1 MIVYL
6 INLLGYSF
14 LYALMGTPVYYLIRR
29 FFYKKKLSFREIL
42 IVFLCLF
49 IFTIIGRFIGRY
61 EAYSTFR
68 RDNPDASFFF
78 KSESENS
85 IFRFE
90 YGNLLLF
97 LWGLLPITVLF
108 IAFLRWRKKGLKK
121 IGEASLVSQ
130 LIPDASQNKLITKF
144 ILVSLAYTFIIIGF
158 ANPQV
163 GTKQEKVKR
172 QGIDVFIA
180 MDVSNS
186 MLSEDIKPNRLM
198 RAKNFVSN
206 FIDELHNDR
215 LGMIVFAGRS
225 YMQMPLTV
233 DYSAGRMYLKTI
245 STNLIPTQ
253 GTNIAEA
260 VNMAREN
267 FVQGDNKHKALII
280 ITDGEDN
287 EGGVDEAIA
296 DAVKEGVKVFT
307 IGVGTD
313 NGGPIPVGSDFK
325 RDETGNIVLSKMNQP
340 MLRDL
345 AAKGNGKYFQL
356 GSGKDEINAIF
367 KELGRINTKDFEETI
382 FTDFDDQFQ
391 ICLIIAAVLL
401 LVEWFLSERK
411 FSWKF

>member
-1 MIVYL
+1 MPQRVMKKSDYIKYL
-6 INLLGYSF
+6 WLLVI
-14 LYALMGTPVYYLIRR
+14 LLPVLAV
-29 FFYKKKLSFREIL
+29 LVLLRE
-42 IVFLCLF
+42 
-49 IFTIIGRFIGRY
+49 
-61 EAYSTFR
+61 EA
-68 RDNPDASFFF
+68 
-78 KSESENS
+78 
-85 IFRFE
+85 FRFE
-90 YGNLLLF
+90 HKEY
-97 LWGLLPITVLF
+97 LWGLAALAPLTILF
-108 IAFLRWRKKGLKK
+108 LLFQAWRSRNL
-121 IGEASLVSQ
+121 ARFANSSLLQQ
-130 LIPDASQNKLITKF
+130 LTPGISFNKHLLKF
-144 ILVSLAYTFIIIGF
+144 ILLALAFEFIVIGF

-163 GTKQEKVKR
+163 GTKQDKVKR

-245 STNLIPTQ
+245 NTNLIPTQ

-267 FVQGDNKHKALII
+267 FVQGEKKHKALIV

-287 EGGVDEAIA
+287 EGGTDEAIA
-296 DAVKEGVKVFT
+296 DAVKEGIKVFT

-325 RDETGNIVLSKMNQP
+325 RDETGNIVLSKMNQQ

-345 AAKGNGKYFQL
+345 AAKGNGKYYQL
-356 GSGKDEINAIF
+356 GSGKDEINSIL
-367 KELGRINTKDFEETI
+367 KELGRINTKDFEEI
-382 FTDFDDQFQ
+382 VFTDFDDQFQ
-391 ICLIIAAVLL
+391 WCLAIAAILL
-401 LVEWFLSERK
+401 LIEWFISEQK
-411 FSWKF
+411 FSLKQRVL

>member
-1 MIVYL
+1 MHCVRVQVEYIRPPLKRSDYIKYL
-6 INLLGYSF
+6 WLL
-14 LYALMGTPVYYLIRR
+14 LLAIPIGTVLI
-29 FFYKKKLSFREIL
+29 LLRE
-42 IVFLCLF
+42 
-49 IFTIIGRFIGRY
+49 
-61 EAYSTFR
+61 EA
-68 RDNPDASFFF
+68 
-78 KSESENS
+78 
-85 IFRFE
+85 FRFE
-90 YGNLLLF
+90 HKEYLWLLASVAPMLLLF
-97 LWGLLPITVLF
+97 LLFQNWRRKNLDRFANSSLL
-108 IAFLRWRKKGLKK
+108 A
-121 IGEASLVSQ
+121 Q
-130 LIPDASQNKLITKF
+130 LTPDISFNKHLLKF
-144 ILVSLAYTFIIIGF
+144 ILLSLAFEFMVIGF

-287 EGGVDEAIA
+287 EGGADEAIA

-401 LVEWFLSERK
+401 LIEWVLSEKK
-411 FSWKF
+411 FSFKF

>member
-1 MIVYL
+1 MKRSDYIKYL
-6 INLLGYSF
+6 WLL
-14 LYALMGTPVYYLIRR
+14 LLAVPVIAVFIL
-29 FFYKKKLSFREIL
+29 LRE
-42 IVFLCLF
+42 
-49 IFTIIGRFIGRY
+49 
-61 EAYSTFR
+61 EA
-68 RDNPDASFFF
+68 
-78 KSESENS
+78 
-85 IFRFE
+85 FRFQHKI
-90 YGNLLLF
+90 Y
-97 LWGLLPITVLF
+97 LWGLAAVVPATILF
-108 IAFLRWRKKGLKK
+108 LLFQNWRTKNLNRF
-121 IGEASLVSQ
+121 ANSSLLEQ
-130 LIPDASQNKLITKF
+130 LNPEISFDKHLVKF
-144 ILVSLAYTFIIIGF
+144 ILLALAFEFIVIGF

-180 MDVSNS
+180 LDVSNS

-198 RAKNFVSN
+198 RAKNFISN

-215 LGMIVFAGRS
+215 LGIIVFAGRA

-245 STNLIPTQ
+245 NTNLVPTQ
-253 GTNIAEA
+253 GTDIAEA

-267 FVQGDNKHKALII
+267 FVQGENKHKALII

-287 EGGVDEAIA
+287 EGGVDDAVA

-325 RDETGNIVLSKMNQP
+325 RDESGNIVLSKMNQQ
-340 MLRDL
+340 MLRDV
-345 AAKGNGKYFQL
+345 AQKGNGKYFQL

-367 KELGRINTKDFEETI
+367 KELGRVQTKDFEELV

-391 ICLIIAAVLL
+391 WCLAIAAVLL
-401 LVEWFLSERK
+401 LIEWFISERK
-411 FSWKF
+411 FSFKF

>member
-1 MIVYL
+1 MKRSEYIKYL
-6 INLLGYSF
+6 WLLV
-14 LYALMGTPVYYLIRR
+14 LAIPPLAVLV
-29 FFYKKKLSFREIL
+29 LLRE
-42 IVFLCLF
+42 
-49 IFTIIGRFIGRY
+49 
-61 EAYSTFR
+61 EA
-68 RDNPDASFFF
+68 
-78 KSESENS
+78 
-85 IFRFE
+85 FRFE
-90 YGNLLLF
+90 HKDYLWLLWAVVPVVLLF
-97 LWGLLPITVLF
+97 LYFQNWRSRSLAKFGKSSLL
-108 IAFLRWRKKGLKK
+108 
-121 IGEASLVSQ
+121 SQ
-130 LIPDASQNKLITKF
+130 LTPDVSFNKHILKF
-144 ILVSLAYTFIIIGF
+144 ILLTLAFEFMVIGF

-186 MLSEDIKPNRLM
+186 MLSEDVKPNRLM

-215 LGMIVFAGRS
+215 LGMIVFAGRA

-245 STNLIPTQ
+245 NTNLIPTQ

-267 FVQGDNKHKALII
+267 FVQEDNKHKALII

-287 EGGVDEAIA
+287 EGGTDEAIA
-296 DAVKEGVKVFT
+296 EAVKQGVKIFT

-325 RDETGNIVLSKMNQP
+325 RDEGGNIVLSKMNQP
-340 MLRDL
+340 MLREL
-345 AAKGNGKYFQL
+345 AQKGNGRYFQL

-367 KELGRINTKDFEETI
+367 KELGRINTKDFEEVV
-382 FTDFDDQFQ
+382 FTDFNDQFQ
-391 ICLIIAAVLL
+391 VCLIIAAVLL
-401 LVEWFLSERK
+401 FVEWMLSERRFSLK
-411 FSWKF
+411 FLKL

>member
-1 MIVYL
+1 MV
-6 INLLGYSF
+6 
-14 LYALMGTPVYYLIRR
+14 PVT
-29 FFYKKKLSFREIL
+29 IL
-42 IVFLCLF
+42 F
-49 IFTIIGRFIGRY
+49 
-61 EAYSTFR
+61 
-68 RDNPDASFFF
+68 
-78 KSESENS
+78 
-85 IFRFE
+85 
-90 YGNLLLF
+90 LLF
-97 LWGLLPITVLF
+97 QNWRTKNLNRFANSSLLEQLTPEISF
-108 IAFLRWRKKGLKK
+108 DKH
-121 IGEASLVSQ
+121 LV
-130 LIPDASQNKLITKF
+130 KF
-144 ILVSLAYTFIIIGF
+144 ILLALAFEFIVIGF

-180 MDVSNS
+180 LDVSNS

-198 RAKNFVSN
+198 RAKNFISN

-215 LGMIVFAGRS
+215 LGIIVFAGRS

-245 STNLIPTQ
+245 NTNLVPTQ
-253 GTNIAEA
+253 GTDIAEA

-267 FVQGDNKHKALII
+267 FVQGENKHKALII

-287 EGGVDEAIA
+287 EGGVDDAVA

-325 RDETGNIVLSKMNQP
+325 RDESGNIVLSKMNQQ
-340 MLRDL
+340 MLRDI
-345 AAKGNGKYFQL
+345 AQKGNGKYFQL

-367 KELGRINTKDFEETI
+367 KELGRINTKDFEELV

-391 ICLIIAAVLL
+391 WCLAIAAVFL
-401 LVEWFLSERK
+401 LVEWFVSERK
-411 FSWKF
+411 FRFKF

>member
-1 MIVYL
+1 MKKSDYIKFLWLL
-6 INLLGYSF
+6 ILAIPVATVLILL
-14 LYALMGTPVYYLIRR
+14 
-29 FFYKKKLSFREIL
+29 RE
-42 IVFLCLF
+42 
-49 IFTIIGRFIGRY
+49 
-61 EAYSTFR
+61 EA
-68 RDNPDASFFF
+68 
-78 KSESENS
+78 
-85 IFRFE
+85 FRFE
-90 YGNLLLF
+90 HKQYLWLLAIVVPMLVLFFVFQGWRTKNLARFAKSSLLEQLTPDISFNKHLLKFLLL
-97 LWGLLPITVLF
+97 
-108 IAFLRWRKKGLKK
+108 
-121 IGEASLVSQ
+121 
-130 LIPDASQNKLITKF
+130 
-144 ILVSLAYTFIIIGF
+144 SLAFEFIVIGF
-158 ANPQV
+158 ANPQI

-215 LGMIVFAGRS
+215 LGMIVFAGRA

-245 STNLIPTQ
+245 NTNLVPTQ
-253 GTNIAEA
+253 GTNISEA

-287 EGGVDEAIA
+287 EGGTDEAIA
-296 DAVKEGVKVFT
+296 EAVKEGVKVFT

-325 RDETGNIVLSKMNQP
+325 RDESGNIVLSKMNQS

-382 FTDFDDQFQ
+382 FTDFNDQFQ
-391 ICLIIAAVLL
+391 ICLAIAAVLL
-401 LVEWFLSERK
+401 LIEWFLSERR
-411 FSWKF
+411 FSLKILVGRK

>member
-1 MIVYL
+1 MKRSDYIKYL
-6 INLLGYSF
+6 WLFLLVIPI
-14 LYALMGTPVYYLIRR
+14 AVVLI
-29 FFYKKKLSFREIL
+29 LLRE
-42 IVFLCLF
+42 
-49 IFTIIGRFIGRY
+49 
-61 EAYSTFR
+61 EA
-68 RDNPDASFFF
+68 
-78 KSESENS
+78 
-85 IFRFE
+85 FRFQHKI
-90 YGNLLLF
+90 Y
-97 LWGLLPITVLF
+97 LWGLAALAPMVILF
-108 IAFLRWRKKGLKK
+108 LFFQNWRNRNLKRF
-121 IGEASLVSQ
+121 AHSSLLEQLTPDVSFNKH
-130 LIPDASQNKLITKF
+130 LIKF
-144 ILVSLAYTFIIIGF
+144 ILLSLAFEMIVIGF

-172 QGIDVFIA
+172 EGIDVIIA

-215 LGMIVFAGRS
+215 LGMIVFAGRG
-225 YMQMPLTV
+225 YVQMPLTV

-245 STNLIPTQ
+245 NTNLVPTQ

-267 FVQGDNKHKALII
+267 FVEGENKSKALII

-325 RDETGNIVLSKMNQP
+325 RDESGSIVLSKMNQE

-356 GSGKDEINAIF
+356 GSGKDEINAIL
-367 KELGRINTKDFEETI
+367 KELGRINTKEFEEMV
-382 FTDFDDQFQ
+382 FTSFDDQFQ
-391 ICLIIAAVLL
+391 WCLAIAAVLL
-401 LVEWFLSERK
+401 LIEWFLSERK
-411 FSWKF
+411 FALKF

>member
-1 MIVYL
+1 MKRSDYIKYL
-6 INLLGYSF
+6 WLLI
-14 LYALMGTPVYYLIRR
+14 LAIPIGTVLI
-29 FFYKKKLSFREIL
+29 LLRE
-42 IVFLCLF
+42 
-49 IFTIIGRFIGRY
+49 
-61 EAYSTFR
+61 EA
-68 RDNPDASFFF
+68 
-78 KSESENS
+78 
-85 IFRFE
+85 FRFE
-90 YGNLLLF
+90 HKEYLWLLAAVAPMLILFLLF
-97 LWGLLPITVLF
+97 QN
-108 IAFLRWRKKGLKK
+108 WRKKNLDRF
-121 IGEASLVSQ
+121 ANSSLLAQ
-130 LIPDASQNKLITKF
+130 LTPEISFNKHLLKF
-144 ILVSLAYTFIIIGF
+144 ILLSLAFEFMVIGF

-186 MLSEDIKPNRLM
+186 MLSEDIKPNRLL
-198 RAKNFVSN
+198 RAKNFISN

-215 LGMIVFAGRS
+215 LGMIVFAGRA

-245 STNLIPTQ
+245 NTNLVPTQ

-267 FVQGDNKHKALII
+267 FVQNDNKHKALII

-307 IGVGTD
+307 LGVGTD

-325 RDETGNIVLSKMNQP
+325 RDEGGNIVLSKMNQQ

-356 GSGKDEINAIF
+356 GSGKDEITAIF
-367 KELGRINTKDFEETI
+367 KELGRINTKDFEETV

-391 ICLIIAAVLL
+391 VCLIVAALL
-401 LVEWFLSERK
+401 LLAEWFLSERK
-411 FSWKF
+411 FSLKFKF

>member
-1 MIVYL
+1 MKRSDYIKYL
-6 INLLGYSF
+6 WLL
-14 LYALMGTPVYYLIRR
+14 LLALPPVAVLI
-29 FFYKKKLSFREIL
+29 LLRE
-42 IVFLCLF
+42 
-49 IFTIIGRFIGRY
+49 
-61 EAYSTFR
+61 EA
-68 RDNPDASFFF
+68 
-78 KSESENS
+78 
-85 IFRFE
+85 FRFE
-90 YGNLLLF
+90 HKEYLWVLWAVVPMLLLF
-97 LWGLLPITVLF
+97 LYFQNWRSRNLAKFANSSLLGQLTPD
-108 IAFLRWRKKGLKK
+108 
-121 IGEASLVSQ
+121 VSF
-130 LIPDASQNKLITKF
+130 NKHLLKF
-144 ILVSLAYTFIIIGF
+144 ILLSLAFQFIVIGF

-180 MDVSNS
+180 IDVSNS

-198 RAKNFVSN
+198 RAKNFISN

-215 LGMIVFAGRS
+215 LGMIVFAGRA
-225 YMQMPLTV
+225 YLQMPLTV
-233 DYSAGRMYLKTI
+233 DYSAGRMYLKTVN
-245 STNLIPTQ
+245 TNLMPTQ

-267 FVQGDNKHKALII
+267 FVKEDNKHKALII

-287 EGGVDEAIA
+287 EGGTDEAIA

-325 RDETGNIVLSKMNQP
+325 RDESGNIVLSKMNQP
-340 MLRDL
+340 MLREL

-367 KELGRINTKDFEETI
+367 KELGRINTKDFEEVV
-382 FTDFDDQFQ
+382 FTDFNDQFQ

-401 LVEWFLSERK
+401 LIEWFVSERK
-411 FSWKF
+411 LRFKF

>member
-1 MIVYL
+1 MHCVRVQVEYIRPPLKRSDYIKYL
-6 INLLGYSF
+6 WLL
-14 LYALMGTPVYYLIRR
+14 LLAIPIGTVLI
-29 FFYKKKLSFREIL
+29 LLRE
-42 IVFLCLF
+42 
-49 IFTIIGRFIGRY
+49 
-61 EAYSTFR
+61 EA
-68 RDNPDASFFF
+68 
-78 KSESENS
+78 
-85 IFRFE
+85 FRFE
-90 YGNLLLF
+90 HKEYLWLLAAVAPMLLLF
-97 LWGLLPITVLF
+97 LLFQNWRRKNLDRFANSSLL
-108 IAFLRWRKKGLKK
+108 A
-121 IGEASLVSQ
+121 Q
-130 LIPDASQNKLITKF
+130 LTPDISFNKHLLKF
-144 ILVSLAYTFIIIGF
+144 ILLSLAFEFMVIGF

-180 MDVSNS
+180 IDVSNS

-287 EGGVDEAIA
+287 EGGADEAIA

-401 LVEWFLSERK
+401 LIEWVLSEKK
-411 FSWKF
+411 FSFKF

>member
-1 MIVYL
+1 MKRSEYIKYL
-6 INLLGYSF
+6 WLLV
-14 LYALMGTPVYYLIRR
+14 LAIPPLAVLV
-29 FFYKKKLSFREIL
+29 LLRE
-42 IVFLCLF
+42 
-49 IFTIIGRFIGRY
+49 
-61 EAYSTFR
+61 EA
-68 RDNPDASFFF
+68 
-78 KSESENS
+78 
-85 IFRFE
+85 FRFE
-90 YGNLLLF
+90 HKDYLWLLWAVVPVLLLF
-97 LWGLLPITVLF
+97 LYFQYWRSSRLAEFGNSSLL
-108 IAFLRWRKKGLKK
+108 
-121 IGEASLVSQ
+121 SQ
-130 LIPDASQNKLITKF
+130 LTPDVSFNKRLIKF
-144 ILVSLAYTFIIIGF
+144 ILLTLAYEFMIIGF

-186 MLSEDIKPNRLM
+186 MLSEDVKPNRLM

-215 LGMIVFAGRS
+215 LGMIVFAGRA

-245 STNLIPTQ
+245 NTSLIPTQ

-267 FVQGDNKHKALII
+267 FVQEDNKHKALII

-287 EGGVDEAIA
+287 EGGTDEAIA
-296 DAVKEGVKVFT
+296 EAVKQGVKIFT

-325 RDETGNIVLSKMNQP
+325 RDESGNIVLSKMNQP
-340 MLRDL
+340 MLREL
-345 AAKGNGKYFQL
+345 AQKGNGRYFQL

-367 KELGRINTKDFEETI
+367 KELGRINTKDFEEVV
-382 FTDFDDQFQ
+382 FTDFNDQFQ
-391 ICLIIAAVLL
+391 VCLIIAAILL
-401 LVEWFLSERK
+401 FIEWMLSERK
-411 FSWKF
+411 LSLKFLKL

>member
-1 MIVYL
+1 MKRNEYIKYFW
-6 INLLGYSF
+6 LLV
-14 LYALMGTPVYYLIRR
+14 LAIPVITVLV
-29 FFYKKKLSFREIL
+29 LLRE
-42 IVFLCLF
+42 
-49 IFTIIGRFIGRY
+49 
-61 EAYSTFR
+61 EA
-68 RDNPDASFFF
+68 
-78 KSESENS
+78 
-85 IFRFE
+85 FRFQHKI
-90 YGNLLLF
+90 Y
-97 LWGLLPITVLF
+97 LWGLAALVPMAILF
-108 IAFLRWRKKGLKK
+108 LFFQNWRSKNLKRF
-121 IGEASLVSQ
+121 ANSSLLEQ
-130 LIPDASQNKLITKF
+130 LTPEISFNKHLIKF
-144 ILVSLAYTFIIIGF
+144 ILLSLAFELIVIGF

-172 QGIDVFIA
+172 EGIDVIIA

-186 MLSEDIKPNRLM
+186 MLTEDVKPNRLM

-215 LGMIVFAGRS
+215 LGIIVFAGRG
-225 YMQMPLTV
+225 YVQMPLTV

-245 STNLIPTQ
+245 NTHLIPTQ
-253 GTNIAEA
+253 GTNITEA

-267 FVQGDNKHKALII
+267 FVQGENKSKALII

-325 RDETGNIVLSKMNQP
+325 RDESGNIVLSKMNQQ

-367 KELGRINTKDFEETI
+367 KELGRINTKQFEEMV

-391 ICLIIAAVLL
+391 WCLAIAAVLL
-401 LVEWFLSERK
+401 LIEWFLSERK
-411 FSWKF
+411 FSFKF

>member
-1 MIVYL
+1 MHCVRVQVEYIRPPLKRSDYIKYL
-6 INLLGYSF
+6 WLL
-14 LYALMGTPVYYLIRR
+14 LLAIPIGTVLI
-29 FFYKKKLSFREIL
+29 LLRE
-42 IVFLCLF
+42 
-49 IFTIIGRFIGRY
+49 
-61 EAYSTFR
+61 EA
-68 RDNPDASFFF
+68 
-78 KSESENS
+78 
-85 IFRFE
+85 FRFE
-90 YGNLLLF
+90 HKEYLWLLAAVAPMLLLF
-97 LWGLLPITVLF
+97 LLFQNWRRKNLDRFANSSLL
-108 IAFLRWRKKGLKK
+108 A
-121 IGEASLVSQ
+121 Q
-130 LIPDASQNKLITKF
+130 LTPDISFNKHLLKF
-144 ILVSLAYTFIIIGF
+144 ILLSLAFEFMVIGF

-287 EGGVDEAIA
+287 EGGADEAIA

-401 LVEWFLSERK
+401 LIEWVLSEKK
-411 FSWKF
+411 FSFKF

>member
-1 MIVYL
+1 MKRSEYIKYL
-6 INLLGYSF
+6 WLLV
-14 LYALMGTPVYYLIRR
+14 LAIPPLAVLV
-29 FFYKKKLSFREIL
+29 LLRE
-42 IVFLCLF
+42 
-49 IFTIIGRFIGRY
+49 
-61 EAYSTFR
+61 EA
-68 RDNPDASFFF
+68 
-78 KSESENS
+78 
-85 IFRFE
+85 FRFE
-90 YGNLLLF
+90 HKDYLWLLWAVVPVLLLF
-97 LWGLLPITVLF
+97 LYFQYWRSSSLAKFGNSSLL
-108 IAFLRWRKKGLKK
+108 
-121 IGEASLVSQ
+121 SQ
-130 LIPDASQNKLITKF
+130 LTPDVSFNKHLIKF
-144 ILVSLAYTFIIIGF
+144 ILLTLAFEFMIIGF

-186 MLSEDIKPNRLM
+186 MLSEDVRPNRLM

-215 LGMIVFAGRS
+215 LGMIVFAGRA

-245 STNLIPTQ
+245 NTNLIPTQ

-267 FVQGDNKHKALII
+267 FVQEDNKHKALII

-287 EGGVDEAIA
+287 EGGTDEAIA
-296 DAVKEGVKVFT
+296 EAVKQGVKIFT

-325 RDETGNIVLSKMNQP
+325 RDESGNIVLSKMNQP
-340 MLRDL
+340 MLREL
-345 AAKGNGKYFQL
+345 AQKGNGRYFQL

-367 KELGRINTKDFEETI
+367 KELGRINTKDFEEVV
-382 FTDFDDQFQ
+382 FTDFNDQFQ
-391 ICLIIAAVLL
+391 VCLIIAAILL
-401 LVEWFLSERK
+401 FIEWMLSERRFSLK
-411 FSWKF
+411 FLKL

>member
-1 MIVYL
+1 MKRSDYIKYFWLLLLIIPMAIVL
-6 INLLGYSF
+6 VLL
-14 LYALMGTPVYYLIRR
+14 
-29 FFYKKKLSFREIL
+29 RE
-42 IVFLCLF
+42 
-49 IFTIIGRFIGRY
+49 
-61 EAYSTFR
+61 EA
-68 RDNPDASFFF
+68 
-78 KSESENS
+78 
-85 IFRFE
+85 FRFE
-90 YGNLLLF
+90 HKEYLWLLTAVAPMLALFLLF
-97 LWGLLPITVLF
+97 QNWRNKNLQRFANSSLLQQLAP
-108 IAFLRWRKKGLKK
+108 
-121 IGEASLVSQ
+121 EVSFNKH
-130 LIPDASQNKLITKF
+130 LIKF
-144 ILVSLAYTFIIIGF
+144 ILLTLAFQMIVIGF

-172 QGIDVFIA
+172 NGIDVFIA

-206 FIDELHNDR
+206 FVDELHNDR
-215 LGMIVFAGRS
+215 LGIIVFAGKA

-245 STNLIPTQ
+245 NTNLVPTQ

-260 VNMAREN
+260 LNLAREN
-267 FVQGDNKHKALII
+267 FVKTENKSKALII

-287 EGGVDEAIA
+287 EGGTDEAIA

-325 RDETGNIVLSKMNQP
+325 RDESGNIVLSKMNQT
-340 MLRDL
+340 MLREL

-367 KELGRINTKDFEETI
+367 KELGRINTKDFEELT
-382 FTDFDDQFQ
+382 FTSFEDQFQ
-391 ICLIIAAVLL
+391 WCLAIAALL
-401 LVEWFLSERK
+401 LFTEWFVSERK
-411 FSWKF
+411 FAFKF